1 MRKDCNT
8 FIHGM
13 TIRENAQEKWISIIN
28 RIIAFVG
35 WTQNQVTYFLLK
47 YHSLGQF
54 VLKQSFT

>member
-1 MRKDCNT
+1 
-8 FIHGM
+8 M
-13 TIRENAQEKWISIIN
+13 TIREIAQEKWLSIIN